1 MIDTS
6 LPNFE
11 SDVIEASME
20 APVLLEF
27 WAPWCEPSR
36 EMGPVLER
44 LERELGGRYRLVRA
58 NADDNEELLASFDLE
73 AIPHVVAFVG
83 GNAVAQFAGAQP
95 EPFLR
100 AFIERLVPD
109 PSGLEHRCAHN
120 ALTLGQRAIAEEHL
134 RTALALDPSNDGA
147 RLDLV
152 GIFLARGELA
162 SARAHFG
169 VLSGR
174 ASACAAYGITRE
186 RLESAELAALL
197 PPAQV
202 LERRIELDGSDLESR
217 SELAELAIASG
228 DFEAAMEQLLEI
240 ARRDRTFRQDIGR
253 RRLLE
258 VFEMAAGMPDLVAD
272 FRSRLSAV
280 IF

>member
-6 LPNFE
+6 LPTFE
-11 SDVIEASME
+11 SDVLEASME
-20 APVLLEF
+20 VPVLLEF

-58 NADDNEELLASFDLE
+58 NADENEELLASFQLE

-95 EPFLR
+95 EVFLR

-120 ALTLGQRAIAEEHL
+120 ALTLGQSAIAEKHL
-134 RTALALDPSNDGA
+134 RTALALDPANDAA

-152 GIFLARGELA
+152 GILLSRRDLAG
-162 SARAHFG
+162 ARAHFS
-169 VLSGR
+169 VLSKK
-174 ASACAAYGITRE
+174 ASTCSAYGITRE
-186 RLESAELAALL
+186 RLETAELASLL
-197 PPAQV
+197 PPAEL
-202 LERRIELDGSDLESR
+202 LERRIEFDAADLESR
-217 SELAELAIASG
+217 AELAELAIARG
-228 DFEAAMEQLLEI
+228 D
-240 ARRDRTFRQDIGR
+240 
-253 RRLLE
+253 
-258 VFEMAAGMPDLVAD
+258 
-272 FRSRLSAV
+272 
-280 IF
+280 

>member
-1 MIDTS
+1 MIDTR
-6 LPNFE
+6 LPTFE

-58 NADDNEELLASFDLE
+58 NADENEELLASFQLE

-95 EPFLR
+95 EGFLR

-109 PSGLEHRCAHN
+109 PSGLEYRCANN
-120 ALTLGQRAIAEEHL
+120 ALTLGQKAIAEKHL
-134 RTALALDPSNDGA
+134 RTAIALDPANDAA

-152 GIFLARGELA
+152 GILLGRGDLPG
-162 SARAHFG
+162 ARAHFA
-169 VLSGR
+169 VLSKR
-174 ASACAAYGITRE
+174 ASGCSAYGITRD
-186 RLESAELAALL
+186 RLETAELASLL
-197 PPAQV
+197 PPADL
-202 LERRIELDGSDLESR
+202 LERRIEFDGSDLESR
-217 SELAELAIASG
+217 AELAEIAIARG
-228 DFEAAMEQLLEI
+228 DYQAAMEQLLEI
-240 ARRDRTFRQDIGR
+240 ARQDRTFRDDVGR

-258 VFEMAAGMPDLVAD
+258 VFEMAAGTPELVAEY
-272 FRSRLSAV
+272 RARLSTV

>member
-58 NADDNEELLASFDLE
+58 NADENEELLASFELE

-95 EPFLR
+95 EVFLR

-120 ALTLGQRAIAEEHL
+120 ALTLGQQIIAEQHL
-134 RTALALDPSNDGA
+134 RTALALDPAKDAA
-147 RLDLV
+147 RLDLI
-152 GIFLARGELA
+152 GILLGRGDLAG
-162 SARAHFG
+162 ARAHFG
-169 VLSGR
+169 VLSKK
-174 ASACAAYGITRE
+174 APACSAYGITRD
-186 RLESAELAALL
+186 RLETAELASLL
-197 PPAQV
+197 PPAEL
-202 LERRIELDGSDLESR
+202 LERRIEFDTGDLASR
-217 SELAELAIASG
+217 AELAELAIARG
-228 DFEAAMEQLLEI
+228 DYRAAMEQLLEI
-240 ARRDRTFRQDIGR
+240 ARQDRTFKEDIGR

-258 VFEMAAGMPDLVAD
+258 VFEMAAAMPELVAHY
-272 FRSRLSAV
+272 RSRLSAL

>member
-6 LPNFE
+6 LPTFE

-58 NADDNEELLASFDLE
+58 NADENEELLASFQLE

-95 EPFLR
+95 EGFLR

-109 PSGLEHRCAHN
+109 PSGLEYRCANN
-120 ALTLGQRAIAEEHL
+120 ALTLGQQAIAEKHL
-134 RTALALDPSNDGA
+134 RTAIALDPANDAA
-147 RLDLV
+147 RLDLI
-152 GIFLARGELA
+152 GILLGRGDLPG
-162 SARAHFG
+162 ARAHFG
-169 VLSGR
+169 VLSKK
-174 ASACAAYGITRE
+174 ASGCSAYGITRD
-186 RLESAELAALL
+186 RLETAELASLL
-197 PPAQV
+197 PPADL
-202 LERRIELDGSDLESR
+202 LERRIELDASDLESR
-217 SELAELAIASG
+217 AELAEIAIAHG
-228 DFEAAMEQLLEI
+228 DYQAAMEQLLEI
-240 ARRDRTFRQDIGR
+240 ARRDRTFRDDIGR

-258 VFEMAAGMPDLVAD
+258 VFEMAAGTPELVAEY
-272 FRSRLSAV
+272 RARLSAV

>member
-6 LPNFE
+6 LPTFE

-58 NADDNEELLASFDLE
+58 NADENEELLASFQLE

-95 EPFLR
+95 EGFLR

-109 PSGLEHRCAHN
+109 PSGLEYRCANN
-120 ALTLGQRAIAEEHL
+120 ALTLGQQAIAEKHL
-134 RTALALDPSNDGA
+134 RTAIALDPANDAA
-147 RLDLV
+147 RLDLI
-152 GIFLARGELA
+152 GILLGRGDLPG
-162 SARAHFG
+162 ARAHFG
-169 VLSGR
+169 VLSKK
-174 ASACAAYGITRE
+174 ASGCSAYGITRD
-186 RLESAELAALL
+186 RLETAELASLL
-197 PPAQV
+197 PPADL

-217 SELAELAIASG
+217 AELAEIAIARG
-228 DFEAAMEQLLEI
+228 DYQAAMEQLLEI
-240 ARRDRTFRQDIGR
+240 ARRDRTFRDDVGR

-258 VFEMAAGMPDLVAD
+258 VFEMAAGTPELVAEY
-272 FRSRLSAV
+272 RARLSAV